1 MDRRGYFMN
10 QKSVKELLQRFPL
23 FKNLTDYEMEPVL
36 DIARNRLYRQ
46 GTHLFM
52 QGDPLTNVY
61 FILHGKVKIY
71 RTDLQGKEQIVNVLG
86 EGGMF
91 PHQGFFRNDNYPAH
105 AEVLEEATLV
115 YIPIPLFEQ
124 FLITNPEVSVKVFK
138 VLGDIIVDLQNRLE
152 EQILHNTYEQIILL
166 LLRLTTSHGQEINE
180 DQVKITTQFTNKDL
194 ANMIGSSR
202 ETVSRTLTQL
212 KKNNL
217 VHIDTNGRMIVNRE
231 ELEEELLKG

>member
-1 MDRRGYFMN
+1 MHRN
-10 QKSVKELLQRFPL
+10 STKELLQKFSL
-23 FKNLTDYEMEPVL
+23 FKHLTDEEMESVL

-61 FILHGKVKIY
+61 FILKGKIKIY
-71 RTDLQGKEQIVNVLG
+71 RTDIHGKEQIVNVLG
-86 EGGMF
+86 ENQMF

-115 YIPIPLFEQ
+115 YIPINLFED
-124 FLITNPEVSVKVFK
+124 FLISNPEISVKVFR

-166 LLRLTTSHGQEINE
+166 LIRLTKSHGKDLQ
-180 DQVKITTQFTNKDL
+180 DGYFKITTQFTNKDL

-212 KKNNL
+212 KKSGLVETKNNYM
-217 VHIDTNGRMIVNRE
+217 VVNRTKLQD
-231 ELEEELLKG
+231 ELF

>member
-1 MDRRGYFMN
+1 MN

-23 FKNLTDYEMEPVL
+23 FKNLTDYEMESVL

-86 EGGMF
+86 GGGMF

-152 EQILHNTYEQIILL
+152 EQILRNTYEQIILL

-180 DQVKITTQFTNKDL
+180 EQVKITTQFTNKDL

-217 VHIDTNGRMIVNRE
+217 VHIDKNSRMIVNRE

>member
-1 MDRRGYFMN
+1 MN

>member
-1 MDRRGYFMN
+1 MN
-10 QKSVKELLQRFPL
+10 QSSVKELLQHFSL
-23 FKNLTDYEMEPVL
+23 FKNLTDYEMEPIL
-36 DIARNRLYRQ
+36 DIARNRTFRQ

-61 FILHGKVKIY
+61 FILHGKIKIY
-71 RTDLQGKEQIVNVLG
+71 RTDIQGKEQIVNVLG
-86 EGGMF
+86 ESGMF

-105 AEVLEEATLV
+105 AEVIEEASLV

-138 VLGDIIVDLQNRLE
+138 VLGDMIVDLQNRLE

-166 LLRLTTSHGQEINE
+166 LLRLATSHGKEVNE
-180 DQVKITTQFTNKDL
+180 SEVKITTQFTNKDL

-212 KKNNL
+212 KKSKLVYSDKNGNL
-217 VHIDTNGRMIVNRE
+217 VVDRD
-231 ELEEELLKG
+231 ELEEELFRG

>member
-1 MDRRGYFMN
+1 MN
-10 QKSVKELLQRFPL
+10 QTSVKELLQRFPL

-61 FILHGKVKIY
+61 FILNGKIKIY
-71 RTDLQGKEQIVNVLG
+71 RTDIQGKEQIVNVLG
-86 EGGMF
+86 EGSMF

-166 LLRLTTSHGQEINE
+166 LLRLTASHGEIINE
-180 DQVKITTQFTNKDL
+180 EEVSITTQFTNKDL

-212 KKNNL
+212 KK
-217 VHIDTNGRMIVNRE
+217 
-231 ELEEELLKG
+231 

>member
-1 MDRRGYFMN
+1 MEKGYSMN
-10 QKSVKELLQRFPL
+10 SNSVKELLQRFPL
-23 FKNLTDYEMEPVL
+23 FKNLTDYEMEPIL
-36 DIARNRLYRQ
+36 DIANNRLYRQ

-61 FILHGKVKIY
+61 FILHGKIKIY
-71 RTDLQGKEQIVNVLG
+71 RSDMQGKEQIINVLG

-105 AEVLEEATLV
+105 AEVLEEATLI
-115 YIPIPLFEQ
+115 YIPIQMFEQ

-138 VLGDIIVDLQNRLE
+138 VLGDMIVDLQNRLE

-166 LLRLTTSHGQEINE
+166 LIRLAKSHGKEINE
-180 DQVKITTQFTNKDL
+180 QEYKITTQFTNKDL

-212 KKNNL
+212 KKSNL
-217 VHIDTNGRMIVNRE
+217 VHNDKNGNLIINRD
-231 ELEEELLKG
+231 ELEEELFRG

>member
-1 MDRRGYFMN
+1 
-10 QKSVKELLQRFPL
+10 
-23 FKNLTDYEMEPVL
+23 MEPVL

-71 RTDLQGKEQIVNVLG
+71 RTDIQGKEQIVNVLG
-86 EGGMF
+86 EGEMF

-124 FLITNPEVSVKVFK
+124 FLITNPEVSIKVFK

-166 LLRLTTSHGQEINE
+166 LLRLSTSHGEVINKE
-180 DQVKITTQFTNKDL
+180 QVKLTTQFTNRDL

-217 VHIDTNGRMIVNRE
+217 VHMDKDGSMIVNRE
-231 ELEEELLKG
+231 ELEEELLNG

>member
-1 MDRRGYFMN
+1 MN
-10 QKSVKELLQRFPL
+10 QTSVKELLQRFPL

-61 FILHGKVKIY
+61 FILNGKIKIY
-71 RTDLQGKEQIVNVLG
+71 RTDIQGKEQIVNVLG
-86 EGGMF
+86 EGSMF

-166 LLRLTTSHGQEINE
+166 LLRLTASHGEIINE
-180 DQVKITTQFTNKDL
+180 EEVSITTQFTNKDL

-212 KKNNL
+212 KKNKL
-217 VHIDTNGRMIVNRE
+217 VYNDRNGNMVVNRE
-231 ELEEELLKG
+231 KLEEELLRG

>member
-1 MDRRGYFMN
+1 MKQN
-10 QKSVKELLQRFPL
+10 SVKELLQRFPL
-23 FKNLTDYEMEPVL
+23 FKNLTSYEMESVL

-71 RTDLQGKEQIVNVLG
+71 RTDIQGKEQIVNVLG
-86 EGGMF
+86 EGEMF

-166 LLRLTTSHGQEINE
+166 LLRLSTSHGEVINKE
-180 DQVKITTQFTNKDL
+180 QVKLTTQFTNRDL

-217 VHIDTNGRMIVNRE
+217 VHMGKDGSMIVNRE
-231 ELEEELLKG
+231 ELEEELLNG

>member
-1 MDRRGYFMN
+1 M
-10 QKSVKELLQRFPL
+10 KPKTVKELLQRFPL

-36 DIARNRLYRQ
+36 EIARNRLYRQ

-61 FILHGKVKIY
+61 FILNGKIKIY
-71 RTDLQGKEQIVNVLG
+71 RTDMQGKEQIVNVLG

-166 LLRLTTSHGQEINE
+166 LLRLTASHGVEVNE
-180 DQVKITTQFTNKDL
+180 ELVKITTQFTNKDL

-217 VHIDTNGRMIVNRE
+217 IHSDKSGNIVVNRE
-231 ELEEELLKG
+231 ELQEELLRG